1 MIRIFF
7 RGLLSAL
14 LFCGTGC
21 VASHARTSEQSQRP
35 APDAP
40 ARAYLARL
48 RAGIERAR
56 LQMPEIIR
64 SAQRAAQNVT
74 HGAHLYLAGSQTDFI
89 AEFNGRAGGL
99 MAISAAPKLLERGDV
114 VLFAARSRFTNNDK
128 LSIARWR
135 DSGALVIAFASRALS
150 KQPYFPADVIIDSGD
165 EPGLALAHTKQI
177 CPTDSVIN
185 VINGW
190 TWTGEFISACTRLG
204 KMPVIY
210 RSYGLDGG
218 RAWAEKYHGKTF
230 HDDLTVTPVNTG
242 TLGSAYLDHLER
254 YLDTQAEAPQA
265 RELARA
271 AQWLNAEGPAR
282 SGLFVMGHL
291 FPDHYQDARAPRL
304 FGTMTN
310 WETIPPGHRPSMS
323 PLTVMIG
330 YQHAPQLLIDLARQ
344 RRIKLIYSSVE
355 RAPNDVHENVIYID
369 PHWPIE
375 DACVTLSGY
384 PQPML
389 PASGVMQAAI
399 YWSMVAA
406 AK

>member
-1 MIRIFF
+1 MIRFF
-7 RGLLSAL
+7 FPGLLSVL
-14 LFCGTGC
+14 VFCGTGC
-21 VASHARTSEQSQRP
+21 GASHPSNSSQRP

-40 ARAYLARL
+40 ATAYLARL
-48 RAGIERAR
+48 RSGIERAR
-56 LQMPEIIR
+56 RQMPEIIR
-64 SAQRAAQNVT
+64 SAGQAARNVT
-74 HGAHLYLAGSQTDFI
+74 GGGHLYLAGSQTDFI

-99 MAISAAPKLLERGDV
+99 MAISAAPKMLERGDV
-114 VLFAARSRFTNNDK
+114 VLFAARSRFTNNDR
-128 LSIARWR
+128 LLIARWR
-135 DSGALVIAFASRALS
+135 DSGALVIGFASSALS

-177 CPTDSVIN
+177 CPTDSVIK

-210 RSYGLDGG
+210 RSYGLAGG

-230 HDDLTVTPVNTG
+230 HDDLTVTPVETG
-242 TLGSAYLDHLER
+242 TLGSAYLDHVDR
-254 YLDTQAEAPQA
+254 YLDALEAEAPQ
-265 RELARA
+265 ELARA
-271 AQWLNAEGPAR
+271 ARWLDAQGPAR

-304 FGTMTN
+304 FEKMTN
-310 WETIPPGHRPSMS
+310 WEALPPGHMPPMS

-330 YQHAPQLLIDLARQ
+330 YQHAPQLLIDQARQ

-355 RAPNDVHENVIYID
+355 RAPNDSHENVIYID

-384 PQPML
+384 PQPLL